1 MRCAVCRCFRGAF
14 LSVSRIWSTN
24 ATAAASFHRGRSTFF
39 RRAGIALPIASRTI
53 RRCTFSFFATPAIVP
68 MPNSYSLRICSNSST
83 FVLQSTKFLRS
94 GLRPFQ
100 STRSFQRVGQNKLPN
115 WAISKY
121 RNQKIFQSIA
131 VGVDQLAAITKIEK
145 SVVNRPIRRLL
156 PCSPVPIT
164 LVFDDLLNQCKVRFA
179 YDRIEYPRANYVLR
193 RSLYLTAATLTPVR
207 SLA

>member
-39 RRAGIALPIASRTI
+39 RRAGNALPIASRTI
-53 RRCTFSFFATPAIVP
+53 RRCTFSFLATPAIVP

-83 FVLQSTKFLRS
+83 FVLQSTEFLRS

-100 STRSFQRVGQNKLPN
+100 SIRSVQRVGQNKLPK

-121 RNQKIFQSIA
+121 RNH
-131 VGVDQLAAITKIEK
+131 G
-145 SVVNRPIRRLL
+145 
-156 PCSPVPIT
+156 
-164 LVFDDLLNQCKVRFA
+164 
-179 YDRIEYPRANYVLR
+179 RIK
-193 RSLYLTAATLTPVR
+193 RSLVAKREFKRAHPCPSTGKGSGACPGYVVDHVQALKHGGADSPSNMQWQSKAEAKAKDRVE
-207 SLA
+207 